1 MECGE
6 QNLRSNGYS
15 SYASGGEE
23 ILRQGL
29 KIDKILYSPL
39 IRAKETARQISEA
52 AGIPM
57 KEEIRLKEQNFGMY
71 ESTPRDGA
79 EFKKAKENFVSSY
92 GGGESML
99 KLCQRIYNLLDD
111 LRERSD
117 TETVLLVAHTE
128 TVLLVAHNGIARAV
142 HSYFYDMTN
151 EEFAAFGMKNCQI
164 RRYDF

>member
-1 MECGE
+1 MIKCLKIEKKRGAEEWGHFYYVRHGQTVWNVENKICGATDIPLTPLGYE
-6 QNLRSNGYS
+6 QAREL
-15 SYASGGEE
+15 GEE

-79 EFKKAKENFVSSY
+79 EFKKAKEKFCLQLWR
-92 GGGESML
+92 G
-99 KLCQRIYNLLDD
+99 RIYAEALSENLQSAG
-111 LRERSD
+111 RP
-117 TETVLLVAHTE
+117 
-128 TVLLVAHNGIARAV
+128 
-142 HSYFYDMTN
+142 
-151 EEFAAFGMKNCQI
+151 
-164 RRYDF
+164 